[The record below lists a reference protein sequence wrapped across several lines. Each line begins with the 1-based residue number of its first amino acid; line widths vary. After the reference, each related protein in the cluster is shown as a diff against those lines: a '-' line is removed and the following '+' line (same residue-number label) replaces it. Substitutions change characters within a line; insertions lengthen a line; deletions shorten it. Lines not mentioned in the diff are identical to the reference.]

1 MAQDVNEFPVVEVHG
16 AVEKGGSIN
25 RMKTFKDSEGHVIA
39 HGPQE
44 RYTRQPR
51 DYRKHPTTANEARQQ
66 NLMAEASRRS
76 KIEREDPAKLA
87 QWQARFNEQ
96 LQHATSDT
104 PDKLVNGK
112 RQIYKRLD
120 AFITAKIHEQLKAGL
135 ADS

>member
-25 RMKTFKDSEGHVIA
+25 RMKKFKDSEGHVIA

-96 LQHATSDT
+96 LQHATADT

-112 RQIYKRLD
+112 HKIYKRID
-120 AFITAKIHEQLKAGL
+120 AFITAKIREQLKVGL

>member
-25 RMKTFKDSEGHVIA
+25 RMKKFKDSEGHVIA

-51 DYRKHPTTANEARQQ
+51 DYRKHPTTVNEARQQ
-66 NLMAEASRRS
+66 NLMAEASRLA
-76 KIEREDPAKLA
+76 KIEREDPVKFA

-104 PDKLVNGK
+104 PDKLRNGK
-112 RQIYKRLD
+112 RKIYKRID
-120 AFITAKIHEQLKAGL
+120 TFITAIIHAQLKAEL
-135 ADS
+135 ANS

>member
-1 MAQDVNEFPVVEVHG
+1 MAQDVNEYPVYAVHG

-76 KIEREDPAKLA
+76 KIEREDPVKFA

-112 RQIYKRLD
+112 HKIYKRID
-120 AFITAKIHEQLKAGL
+120 TFITAKIREQLKADL
-135 ADS
+135 ANA

>member
-25 RMKTFKDSEGHVIA
+25 RMKKFKDSEGHVIA

-76 KIEREDPAKLA
+76 KIEREDPVKFA

-112 RQIYKRLD
+112 HKIYKRID
-120 AFITAKIHEQLKAGL
+120 TFITAKIREQLKADL
-135 ADS
+135 ANA